1 MNDEVMSASAIHT
14 MNLGTY
20 TSIRQ
25 EYNFLTEESN
35 CIKELKQKI
44 ACLELEN
51 YELRQQMRDLK
62 ELVRLKPQIDSLLNY
77 YKIDLF
83 TNLN

>member
-1 MNDEVMSASAIHT
+1 MNDEIIAVGSTRPNRS
-14 MNLGTY
+14 GTY

-25 EYNFLTEESN
+25 EYNFLTEDSS
-35 CIKELKQKI
+35 CIKELKQRI

-51 YELRQQMRDLK
+51 YELKQQLQDLK
-62 ELVRLKPQIDSLLNY
+62 ELIKLKPQIDSLLNY